1 MLLAQMIRGVA
12 MKNQYIGDI
21 NDYRK
26 YTLLQR
32 LSEHTDLHLGVCWM
46 LTADDGGSDG
56 NKRQY
61 LSQPQRWRHFN
72 PALYDELITLLSSDH
87 SPTIEQIE
95 ALSSLHSFT
104 YFNANITDGLTERKT
119 YMAQALQRLG
129 DCDIVFFDP
138 DNGLNVSIKKGN
150 KNSSKYL
157 YRDETLAFYSTGKS
171 LLIYQHYPRI
181 SRPLFEQ
188 SIASELKDLCAAST
202 IHIITSH
209 HVAFFLILNPKH
221 PELNTAIYRLKAHI
235 NDAMFSIRPIITD
248 N

>member
-1 MLLAQMIRGVA
+1 

-32 LSEHTDLHLGVCWM
+32 LCENTALQLGICWM
-46 LTADDGGSDG
+46 MTADDSGRDG

-61 LSQPQRWRHFN
+61 LNQPQRWRHFN
-72 PALYDELITLLSSDH
+72 PALYDELNILLSSH
-87 SPTIEQIE
+87 NSPTIKQIE
-95 ALSSLHSFT
+95 ALSSLQSFT
-104 YFNANITDGLTERKT
+104 YFNTYITDNLTERKT
-119 YMAQALQRLG
+119 YMAQALQRLN
-129 DCDIVFFDP
+129 DCDILFFDP

-157 YRDETLAFYSTGKS
+157 YRDEVQAFYSTGKS

-188 SIASELKDLCAAST
+188 SIANELQELCPASS
-202 IHIITSH
+202 IHIIASH
-209 HVAFFLILNPKH
+209 HVAFFLVLNPKH
-221 PELNTAIYRLKAHI
+221 PELKAATCRLEAHI
-235 NDAMFSIRPIITD
+235 NDAMFSIRAINT
-248 N
+248 NN

>member
-1 MLLAQMIRGVA
+1 

-32 LSEHTDLHLGVCWM
+32 LCEHTDLQLGICWM
-46 LTADDGGSDG
+46 MTADDGGSDG

-72 PALYDELITLLSSDH
+72 PALYDELNTLLSSDH

-95 ALSSLHSFT
+95 ALSSLQSFA
-104 YFNANITDGLTERKT
+104 YFNAIVTDSLTERKT
-119 YMAQALQRLG
+119 YMAQALQGLS

-157 YRDETLAFYSTGKS
+157 YRDEAQAFYGSGKS

-188 SIASELKDLCAAST
+188 SIASELQDLCPAST
-202 IHIITSH
+202 IHIIASH
-209 HVAFFLILNPKH
+209 HVAFFLVLNPKH
-221 PELNTAIYRLKAHI
+221 PELNTAICRLEAHI